1 VVRQSHERQIIERA
15 EFDVAGILTVKTF
28 QCRGVRFDA
37 VGMSHFGFFL
47 KEGGGSIKV
56 TLLPWICGVKFLSSL
71 NVFAALFQNFVIR
84 EVPKL
89 VKPGHRPP
97 PVGDSALRV
106 ALSSF
111 GESLFGL

>member
-1 VVRQSHERQIIERA
+1 
-15 EFDVAGILTVKTF
+15 
-28 QCRGVRFDA
+28 
-37 VGMSHFGFFL
+37 MSHFGFLL

-89 VKPGHRPP
+89 VKPGHRLA

-106 ALSSF
+106 ALRSF
-111 GESLFGL
+111 GESRFGLLVLKRVEKRDALFDRGLHVCGATGWKIHFAKLIGRRD